1 MSIFDNIS
9 RYLSAPAHTVNSNYH
24 IVAIALGLAVYLILA
39 VLQPFGINEGCN
51 DKYFY
56 LLGFGVITYVGSVI
70 PTAIMHRVYK
80 SEVVEGR
87 FSNGKNIAAF
97 LLSVLLIMIG
107 NFLYF
112 KFLNPDTPTLSMLWA
127 AVWQTLVIAVLLIG
141 VYMTF
146 DNARLR
152 REIERI
158 QQINDRLSQKNIAA
172 APAQTAAPASDAPT
186 SNVPA
191 SDAPASTVETQNF
204 ASLQPTDATITAAPT
219 PSEPIQ
225 STKNNDTTINPDT
238 LLYIESDKNY
248 CKITTSDGTSVL
260 RSTLTTLENQLKPCG
275 HVIRCHR
282 AFLVNLLSVEGILG
296 SASNGYKLKIKGHDL
311 TVPVSR
317 TYIGDI
323 LGYFER

>member
-1 MSIFDNIS
+1 MSIFDNIK

-24 IVAIALGLAVYLILA
+24 IVAVALGLAVYLILA

-56 LLGFGVITYVGSVI
+56 LLGFGLITYVGSVI
-70 PTAIMHRVYK
+70 PTAIMHRIYK

-112 KFLNPDTPTLSMLWA
+112 KFLNPNTPTMSMLWA
-127 AVWQTLVIAVLLIG
+127 AVWQTLVIAVLLVG

-152 REIERI
+152 REIERV
-158 QQINDRLSQKNIAA
+158 QQINDRLSQKTTLQQSAPESTPQPISAPAATSA
-172 APAQTAAPASDAPT
+172 APKNPDSPIDPAS
-186 SNVPA
+186 
-191 SDAPASTVETQNF
+191 
-204 ASLQPTDATITAAPT
+204 
-219 PSEPIQ
+219 
-225 STKNNDTTINPDT
+225 

-248 CKITTSDGTSVL
+248 CKITTAAGTSVL

-282 AFLVNLLSVEGILG
+282 AFLVNMQSVEGILG
-296 SASNGYKLKIKGHDL
+296 SSSAGYKLKIKDCDA

-317 TYIGDI
+317 TYIAEV
-323 LGYFER
+323 LGYFEG

>member
-1 MSIFDNIS
+1 LKLFKNIS

-24 IVAIALGLAVYLILA
+24 IVAIALAVAVYLILV
-39 VLQPFGINEGCN
+39 VLQPFGINEGPAS
-51 DKYFY
+51 KYIY
-56 LLGFGVITYVGSVI
+56 LLGFAVITYVGSVI

-80 SEVVEGR
+80 AEVEEGR

-112 KFLNPDTPTLSMLWA
+112 KILNPDTPTMPMLWA
-127 AVWQTLVIAVLLIG
+127 AVWQTLVIAVLIVG
-141 VYMTF
+141 VYFTF

-152 REIERI
+152 REIERV
-158 QQINDRLSQKNIAA
+158 QQINQRL
-172 APAQTAAPASDAPT
+172 
-186 SNVPA
+186 
-191 SDAPASTVETQNF
+191 TVQTQNF
-204 ASLQPTDATITAAPT
+204 ASLQLYNAQTKQSDSIQTD
-219 PSEPIQ
+219 
-225 STKNNDTTINPDT
+225 KNADLPVDPDT

-248 CKITTSDGTSVL
+248 CKITPADGTSVL

-275 HVIRCHR
+275 HIIRCHR

-296 SASNGYKLKIKGHDL
+296 SASNGYKLKIKDHDA

>member
-1 MSIFDNIS
+1 MSLLNNIK
-9 RYLSAPAHTVNSNYH
+9 RYLTAPAHTVNSNYH
-24 IVAIALGLAVYLILA
+24 IVAIALGLTVYMILV
-39 VLQPFGINEGCN
+39 VLQPFGINEGPAS
-51 DKYFY
+51 KYFY
-56 LLGFGVITYVGSVI
+56 LLGFGVITYIGSVI
-70 PTAIMHRVYK
+70 PTAIMHRIYK
-80 SEVVEGR
+80 SEVTEGT

-112 KFLNPDTPTLSMLWA
+112 MALNPDSSSLSMLWA
-127 AVWQTLVIAVLLIG
+127 AVWQTLVIAVLIVG

-158 QQINDRLSQKNIAA
+158 QKINQRLTEN
-172 APAQTAAPASDAPT
+172 T
-186 SNVPA
+186 SA
-191 SDAPASTVETQNF
+191 HTVETQIF
-204 ASLQPTDATITAAPT
+204 ASLQPNNAQPKQ
-219 PSEPIQ
+219 SEPIQ
-225 STKNNDTTINPDT
+225 TATQINPDT

-248 CKITTSDGTSVL
+248 CKITTADGTTTL

-282 AFLVNLLSVEGILG
+282 AFLVNMKSVEGILG
-296 SASNGYKLKIKGHDL
+296 SASSGYKLKIKFHDA

-317 TYIGDI
+317 TYIAEV
-323 LGYFER
+323 LGYFEG

>member
-1 MSIFDNIS
+1 MSLLNNIK
-9 RYLSAPAHTVNSNYH
+9 RYLTAPAHTVNSNYH
-24 IVAIALGLAVYLILA
+24 IVAIALGLTVYMILV
-39 VLQPFGINEGCN
+39 VLQPFGINEGPAS
-51 DKYFY
+51 KYFY

-70 PTAIMHRVYK
+70 PTAIMHRIYK
-80 SEVVEGR
+80 TEVAEGT

-112 KFLNPDTPTLSMLWA
+112 MALNPDSSSMSMLWA
-127 AVWQTLVIAVLLIG
+127 AVWQTLVIAVLIVG

-152 REIERI
+152 REIERV
-158 QQINDRLSQKNIAA
+158 QQINQRL
-172 APAQTAAPASDAPT
+172 
-186 SNVPA
+186 
-191 SDAPASTVETQNF
+191 TVETQNF
-204 ASLQPTDATITAAPT
+204 ASPQPNNAQIKQSESIQTAT
-219 PSEPIQ
+219 Q
-225 STKNNDTTINPDT
+225 INPDA

-248 CKITTSDGTSVL
+248 CKITTAKGITTL

-282 AFLVNLLSVEGILG
+282 AFLVNMKSVEGILG
-296 SASNGYKLKIKGHDL
+296 SASSGYKLKIKFHDA

-317 TYIGDI
+317 TYIAEV
-323 LGYFER
+323 LGYFEG